1 MLEEKHFTSYK
12 MLLQSTLK
20 NTKKNT
26 QHKMAAKLNLS
37 KSKNTTAA
45 KKNPQKPQTNE
56 KNLNSFQLKYFS
68 GILAVVH
75 CRGSGLETFLVKHA
89 LSTQRNRNLKKSIM
103 QVLYQH
109 I

>member
-45 KKNPQKPQTNE
+45 KK
-56 KNLNSFQLKYFS
+56 
-68 GILAVVH
+68 
-75 CRGSGLETFLVKHA
+75 
-89 LSTQRNRNLKKSIM
+89 KSPKTPNK
-103 QVLYQH
+103 
-109 I
+109 